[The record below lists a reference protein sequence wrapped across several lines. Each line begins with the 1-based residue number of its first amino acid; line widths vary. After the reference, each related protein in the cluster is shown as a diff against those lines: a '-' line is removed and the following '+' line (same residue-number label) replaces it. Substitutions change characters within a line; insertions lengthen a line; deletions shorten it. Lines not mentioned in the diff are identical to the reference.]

1 MERVTQMKL
10 TLYKRENC
18 SLCDEAV
25 VMLEWLQEDY
35 PIEIEQIDITGDEV
49 LEEKYLFEIPVLIH
63 EGEVISQGRY
73 DDNKVEDFVKYTL
86 TLKKNV

>member
-1 MERVTQMKL
+1 MKNVKL

-35 PIEIEQIDITGDEV
+35 PIELEQIDITGDEA
-49 LEEKYLFEIPVLIH
+49 LETAYLFEIPVLIH
-63 EGEVISQGRY
+63 EGQVISQGRY

-86 TLKKNV
+86 TSKKNV

>member
-1 MERVTQMKL
+1 MKL

-49 LEEKYLFEIPVLIH
+49 LEEKYLFEIPVLIY
-63 EGEVISQGRY
+63 EGETICQGRY